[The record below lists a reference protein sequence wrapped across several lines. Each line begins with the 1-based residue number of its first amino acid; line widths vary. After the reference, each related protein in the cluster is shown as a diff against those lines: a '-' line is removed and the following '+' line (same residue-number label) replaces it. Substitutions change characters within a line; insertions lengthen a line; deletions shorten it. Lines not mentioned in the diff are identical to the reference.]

1 MTTKR
6 IHEAATIEVDATGT
20 KFRVCLISEGK
31 GSSATFVR
39 EFFSTENAEALAGA
53 LSFPGHP
60 EDMWA
65 PERRDP
71 LSAIGHI
78 AEAVTI
84 EEHDGLM
91 GFWSE
96 YNVAKSRP
104 DVGVYLKEYA
114 SKLGLSI
121 FIDSSG
127 YPDPV
132 TGIWV
137 ATELD
142 GSDPYRSVDLVVAA
156 GARGKFERVAEA
168 LRRITEASATAE
180 EKEVIMDK
188 DIEGRFDALSK
199 VIETLVSTL
208 NGKAAADLQVEAD
221 TSAVNKAVESR
232 LTDYDK
238 AVNLITEAKLT
249 ESQTASLRAM
259 ALKGDD
265 VTAEVETAK
274 QVLAEALASA
284 EKTPKGDE
292 RKIAETHLGGGDK
305 IVKSSGFAVA
315 GFGKVN

>member
-39 EFFSTENAEALAGA
+39 EFFSAENAEALAGA

-60 EDMWA
+60 EDLWA

-78 AEAVTI
+78 AESVTI

-104 DVGVYLKEYA
+104 DVGVYLQEYA

-121 FIDSSG
+121 FIDSNG

-180 EKEVIMDK
+180 EKEVTEMDLK
-188 DIEGRFDALSK
+188 ELGESVDKLKTIVEN
-199 VIETLVSTL
+199 LVSTVE
-208 NGKAAADLQVEAD
+208 GKTKSDLQVEAD

-232 LTDYDK
+232 LADYDK
-238 AVNLITEAKLT
+238 AVTLISEAKLT
-249 ESQTASLRAM
+249 KSQSTSLRALAM
-259 ALKGDD
+259 TGVD
-265 VTAEVETAK
+265 VAPNIEEAK
-274 QVLAEALASA
+274 TILAEAQASKEGEANKEKVA
-284 EKTPKGDE
+284 EN
-292 RKIAETHLGGGDK
+292 HLGGNKDK
-305 IVKSSGFAVA
+305 ANHDFSVA